1 MKTARAKG
9 VPSSQIT
16 RRHVLRNALLP
27 VFTFAGIQAGQILG
41 GAVLTEKTFSLNGLG
56 KYAYDSIVNGD
67 LPKILGVTLVAG
79 FFVIM
84 ANLFVDLLYGVID
97 PRVRLE

>member
-1 MKTARAKG
+1 M
-9 VPSSQIT
+9 
-16 RRHVLRNALLP
+16 
-27 VFTFAGIQAGQILG
+27 
-41 GAVLTEKTFSLNGLG
+41 LTEKTFSLNGLG
-56 KYAYDSIVNGD
+56 KYAYDGIVNND

-97 PRVRLE
+97 PAGAARMTTSPRATCANERRTGGRRV